1 MAFSKFK
8 DQISILVNFIRRNFL
23 AIGISLKKKISNYAL
38 SIRFYIKFRVWKIQ
52 IQILECNEKQAEQL

>member
-23 AIGISLKKKISNYAL
+23 AIGISLKKKLVIMHCLLGFILNFAYGK
-38 SIRFYIKFRVWKIQ
+38 YQVY
-52 IQILECNEKQAEQL
+52 LECNEKQAEQL